1 MTEAD
6 AEAQDDTAADTETGL
21 KLFDQWDASAA
32 EIEDKGLRRY
42 INTENIMAPRSKGR
56 HADQQFYKGDVQVVE
71 RLLNHMYVPGHRGN
85 KHKITSGQ
93 NVGKSEKNW
102 ENIKKAFE
110 LVQEETGENP
120 VQVLVTAIENAAP
133 TEEVVSYQRGGVMA
147 RKAVIMSPQRRID
160 FALRMLA
167 QGAYADRLAN
177 EKDAYETLA
186 AEIIGA
192 YENDSSVRAIREKE
206 RREKEAEGAR

>member
-1 MTEAD
+1 MTE
-6 AEAQDDTAADTETGL
+6 L
-21 KLFDQWDASAA
+21 KLFDQWDAS
-32 EIEDKGLRRY
+32 EVDVTDEGLKRY

-56 HADQQFYKGDVQVVE
+56 HSDQQFYKGDVQIVE
-71 RLLNHMYVPGHRGN
+71 RLLNHLYVAGHKGN
-85 KHKITSGQ
+85 KHKVTSGH

-102 ENIKKAFE
+102 QIIKNAFE
-110 LVQEETGENP
+110 QIAEETGENP

-147 RKAVIMSPQRRID
+147 RKAVTMSPQRRVD

-167 QGAYADRLAN
+167 QGAYHKTLDSDENADDILA
-177 EKDAYETLA
+177 D
-186 AEIIGA
+186 EITGA
-192 YENDSSVRAIREKE
+192 YENDTSIQAIRERQ